1 MLWEAVVEDPIIG
14 WGSGVDSEVVVGGWG
29 QGVGAR
35 GVVHDVRDKEV
46 RNLPGNACAWIFV
59 LGSDHTHAP
68 AVVLPLEED
77 VSVEQG

>member
-1 MLWEAVVEDPIIG
+1 MWLAMMLFINNIIANHIQ
-14 WGSGVDSEVVVGGWG
+14 G
-29 QGVGAR
+29 QGVGAC
-35 GVVHDVRDKEV
+35 GVVHGVRDKEV

-68 AVVLPLEED
+68 AVVLPFEED